1 MLCPMEFLWEK
12 CTLYGIIKKNGA
24 KGIVY
29 KGEGAMRFQDYSGPE
44 QFRPLNAW
52 EYFGYAILYMV
63 PVIGWIF
70 LLIFTFS
77 TSNYNRRSFT
87 RSYWCGLILILIA
100 VTFMALLGIG
110 AGGWHYASQAVR

>member
-1 MLCPMEFLWEK
+1 MQRR
-12 CTLYGIIKKNGA
+12 G
-24 KGIVY
+24 
-29 KGEGAMRFQDYSGPE
+29 DYAFSGL
-44 QFRPLNAW
+44 FGTGTVRPLNAW

-70 LLIFTFS
+70 LIIFTFS

-87 RSYWCGLILILIA
+87 RSYWCGLILVLIV